1 MVNPLSK
8 CTCCISLVL
17 FRRESGQSHGCK
29 KNRINPS
36 RGWTTPYAM
45 SSKDVKYIK
54 VVDTLN
60 FAVALQLRFDCRRVN
75 PYQRILEYQFRLELS
90 TVMPIIC
97 LGLRLSIGRDY
108 RHQVFF
114 RFALSARPQPQLTTS
129 TRTQDRR
136 HRRWPVAQY
145 PQSPTSRACA
155 YALALSWQPCV
166 PKNIKYA
173 SCLTSN
179 PERFT
184 SNFQAPT

>member
-1 MVNPLSK
+1 
-8 CTCCISLVL
+8 
-17 FRRESGQSHGCK
+17 
-29 KNRINPS
+29 
-36 RGWTTPYAM
+36 M

-75 PYQRILEYQFRLELS
+75 PYQRILEYQFRLELPVTWCFICFLVLRQTYMSMYLS
-90 TVMPIIC
+90 TVMPIMC

-166 PKNIKYA
+166 PKNIKDA

-184 SNFQAPT
+184 SNFQAPS

>member
-1 MVNPLSK
+1 MHLLYF
-8 CTCCISLVL
+8 TCSISSGVGTVSWLQK
-17 FRRESGQSHGCK
+17 ESDQSFSRMDDAICYVQQGCQIHK
-29 KNRINPS
+29 S
-36 RGWTTPYAM
+36 GGY
-45 SSKDVKYIK
+45 
-54 VVDTLN
+54 L
-60 FAVALQLRFDCRRVN
+60 AVALQLRFDCRRVN

-184 SNFQAPT
+184 SNFQAPS